1 MDKNLTNKD
10 IKDMIIFDNY
20 PKSTFKDY
28 LEVLFKGWSIGS
40 YRWWWGQVWRKRM
53 CKGTTS
59 GFYRIRRYKIEY
71 GVFFSMYTS

>member
-28 LEVLFKGWSIGS
+28 LEVLFKG
-40 YRWWWGQVWRKRM
+40 
-53 CKGTTS
+53 
-59 GFYRIRRYKIEY
+59 
-71 GVFFSMYTS
+71 